1 MRTLKEIKTENE
13 KIATFT
19 TTESYNNY
27 SALYDADLVSDLEY
41 ADFGAIL
48 EYTLHRMK
56 EEGFTDDDI
65 NYNSNMYIP
74 SDEEWADLEEY
85 EEYHHVDLGY
95 IIGGLIMTIN
105 DEEENA

>member
-1 MRTLKEIKTENE
+1 MKTLQKIKKENE
-13 KIATFT
+13 KFAIFT
-19 TTESYNNY
+19 TSESYNSY
-27 SALYDADLVSDLEY
+27 SALYDADLVSNLEY

-74 SDEEWADLEEY
+74 SDEELEDLEEY
-85 EEYHHVDLGY
+85 EEYHDIDLG
-95 IIGGLIMTIN
+95 
-105 DEEENA
+105 